1 MNQTPLEPVC
11 VNHSNQVTYVRC
23 SRCENYIC
31 TDCMRSASIG
41 YQCPSC
47 ASDSTPVIKGIN
59 RNRFIPNQKNTQVT
73 KFLSILLIVIF
84 LFQELTGT
92 LLVKSFALFAPL
104 VTSGEWWRLITAG
117 FLHGSIIHLLFNVY
131 ILWVLGSQ
139 LENIVGKAKFILI
152 YFGSLLG
159 GSLASYLFSPFGS
172 YSIGASGAIFGLM
185 GAMLIVGRKRNLD
198 ISQITTLVVINVVI
212 GFVLSGID
220 WRAHLG
226 GLAAGAFITWVL
238 INATSLKGKNQR

>member
-1 MNQTPLEPVC
+1 MTIC
-11 VNHSNQVTYVRC
+11 INHSNKETYVRC

-31 TDCMRSASIG
+31 TDCMSPASIG

-47 ASDSTPVIKGIN
+47 ASDTTPVIKGIN
-59 RNRFIPNQKNTQVT
+59 RNRFIPSQKNTQVT
-73 KFLSILLIVIF
+73 KFLSIS
-84 LFQELTGT
+84 
-92 LLVKSFALFAPL
+92 LLVVYVFQFLLGDVLIAKFALFAPS
-104 VTSGEWWRLITAG
+104 VTNGQWWLLFTAG

-139 LENIVGKAKFILI
+139 LENIVGKTKFIII
-152 YFGSLLG
+152 YVGSLLG

-185 GAMLIVGRKRNLD
+185 GATLVVGRKRNLD

-226 GLAAGAFITWVL
+226 GLAAGALISWVL

>member
-1 MNQTPLEPVC
+1 
-11 VNHSNQVTYVRC
+11 
-23 SRCENYIC
+23 
-31 TDCMRSASIG
+31 MRSASIG

-47 ASDSTPVIKGIN
+47 ASDSIPVITGIN
-59 RNRFIPNQKNTQVT
+59 RNRFIPNQKNTPVT
-73 KFLSILLIVIF
+73 KFLSISLIAIF
-84 LFQELTGT
+84 LLQELTGT

-117 FLHGSIIHLLFNVY
+117 FLHGSILHLIFNVY
-131 ILWVLGSQ
+131 ILWVIGSQ
-139 LENIVGKAKFILI
+139 LESIVRNIKFIII
-152 YFGSLLG
+152 YFVSLLG

-185 GAMLIVGRKRNLD
+185 GAMLVVGRKRNLD
-198 ISQITTLVVINVVI
+198 ISQITTLVAINVVI

-238 INATSLKGKNQR
+238 INATSLKEKNQQ

>member
-1 MNQTPLEPVC
+1 MALCMNHPNSE
-11 VNHSNQVTYVRC
+11 TYVRC

-31 TDCMRSASIG
+31 TNCMRSASIG

-59 RNRFIPNQKNTQVT
+59 RNRFIPNQKNTPVT
-73 KFLSILLIVIF
+73 KFLSISLIVIF
-84 LFQELTGT
+84 LLQELSGT
-92 LLVKSFALFAPL
+92 LLVKSFALSAPL

-131 ILWVLGSQ
+131 ILWVIGSQ
-139 LENIVGKAKFILI
+139 LESIVGNVKFIII
-152 YFGSLLG
+152 YFVSLLG
-159 GSLASYLFSPFGS
+159 GSVASYLFSPFGS

-185 GAMLIVGRKRNLD
+185 GAMLVVGRKRNLD
-198 ISQITTLVVINVVI
+198 ISQITTLVAINVVI

-226 GLAAGAFITWVL
+226 GLAAGAFIAWVL
-238 INATSLKGKNQR
+238 LNATSLKEKNQR

>member
-41 YQCPSC
+41 YQCPTC

-59 RNRFIPNQKNTQVT
+59 RNRFIPNQKNTPVT
-73 KFLSILLIVIF
+73 KFLSTSLIVVYVAQF
-84 LFQELTGT
+84 LLGNV
-92 LLVKSFALFAPL
+92 LIANFALFAPS
-104 VTSGEWWRLITAG
+104 VANGQWWLLITAG
-117 FLHGSIIHLLFNVY
+117 FLHGSIFHLLFNVY
-131 ILWVLGSQ
+131 ILWVIGSQ
-139 LENIVGKAKFILI
+139 LESIVGKINFVII
-152 YFGSLLG
+152 YFVSLLG
-159 GSLASYLFSPFGS
+159 GSFASYLFSPFGS

-185 GAMLIVGRKRNLD
+185 GAMLVVGRKRNLD
-198 ISQITTLVVINVVI
+198 ISQITTLVAINVVI

-238 INATSLKGKNQR
+238 LNATSLKEKNQR

>member
-1 MNQTPLEPVC
+1 MTFCKKHPTSETN
-11 VNHSNQVTYVRC
+11 VRC
-23 SRCENYIC
+23 SRCEDFIC
-31 TDCMRSASIG
+31 TNCMVPASIG

-47 ASDSTPVIKGIN
+47 ASDSTPIIKGIN
-59 RNRFIPNQKNTQVT
+59 RNRFIPSQKNTQVT
-73 KFLSILLIVIF
+73 KFLSIS
-84 LFQELTGT
+84 
-92 LLVKSFALFAPL
+92 LLVVYVFQFLLGDVLIANFALSAPS
-104 VTSGEWWRLITAG
+104 VTNGQWWLLITAG

-139 LENIVGKAKFILI
+139 LENIVGKTKFIII

-185 GAMLIVGRKRNLD
+185 GAMLVVGRKHNLD

-226 GLAAGAFITWVL
+226 GLAAGAFITWIL

>member
-1 MNQTPLEPVC
+1 
-11 VNHSNQVTYVRC
+11 
-23 SRCENYIC
+23 
-31 TDCMRSASIG
+31 MRSASIG

-47 ASDSTPVIKGIN
+47 ASDSTPLINGIN
-59 RNRFIPNQKNTQVT
+59 RNRFIPSQINTQVT
-73 KFLSILLIVIF
+73 KFLSISLILIF
-84 LFQELTGT
+84 VLQELSGMF
-92 LLVKSFALFAPL
+92 LVKNLALFAPL
-104 VTSGEWWRLITAG
+104 VTSGELWRLITAG

-139 LENIVGKAKFILI
+139 LENIVGKTKFIII

-159 GSLASYLFSPFGS
+159 GSLASYLFSPSGS

-185 GAMLIVGRKRNLD
+185 GAMLVVGRKRNLD
-198 ISQITTLVVINVVI
+198 IFQITTLVVINVVI
-212 GFVLSGID
+212 GFMLSGID

>member
-1 MNQTPLEPVC
+1 MSIC
-11 VNHSNQVTYVRC
+11 INHSNQETYVRC
-23 SRCENYIC
+23 TRCENYIC

-59 RNRFIPNQKNTQVT
+59 RNRFIPSQKNTQVT
-73 KFLSILLIVIF
+73 KFLSIS
-84 LFQELTGT
+84 
-92 LLVKSFALFAPL
+92 LLVVYVFQFLLGDVLIANFALFAPS
-104 VTSGEWWRLITAG
+104 VTNGQWWLLITAG

-139 LENIVGKAKFILI
+139 LENIVGKTKFIMI

-185 GAMLIVGRKRNLD
+185 GAMLVVGRKRKLD

-238 INATSLKGKNQR
+238 INAISLKGKNQR

>member
-1 MNQTPLEPVC
+1 
-11 VNHSNQVTYVRC
+11 
-23 SRCENYIC
+23 
-31 TDCMRSASIG
+31 MRSASVG

-59 RNRFIPNQKNTQVT
+59 RNRFIPSQKNTQVT
-73 KFLSILLIVIF
+73 KFLSIS
-84 LFQELTGT
+84 
-92 LLVKSFALFAPL
+92 LLVVYVFQFLLGDVLIANFALFAPS
-104 VTSGEWWRLITAG
+104 VTNGQWWLLITAG

-131 ILWVLGSQ
+131 ILWILGSQ
-139 LENIVGKAKFILI
+139 LENIVGKTKFIII

-185 GAMLIVGRKRNLD
+185 GAMLVVGRKRNLD

-226 GLAAGAFITWVL
+226 GLAAGALIAWVL

>member
-1 MNQTPLEPVC
+1 
-11 VNHSNQVTYVRC
+11 
-23 SRCENYIC
+23 
-31 TDCMRSASIG
+31 MRSASIG

-59 RNRFIPNQKNTQVT
+59 KNRFIPSQKNTQVT
-73 KFLSILLIVIF
+73 KFLSIS
-84 LFQELTGT
+84 
-92 LLVKSFALFAPL
+92 LLVVYVFQFLLGDVLIDNFALFAPS
-104 VTSGEWWRLITAG
+104 VTNGQWWLLITSG

-139 LENIVGKAKFILI
+139 LENIVGKTKFII
-152 YFGSLLG
+152 IFFGSLLG

-185 GAMLIVGRKRNLD
+185 GAMLVVGRKRNLD

>member
-1 MNQTPLEPVC
+1 MSNC
-11 VNHSNQVTYVRC
+11 INHSSKVTYVRC

-31 TDCMRSASIG
+31 VDCMRSASIG

-59 RNRFIPNQKNTQVT
+59 RNRFIPSQENTQVT
-73 KFLSILLIVIF
+73 KFLSISLLAVYVFQF
-84 LFQELTGT
+84 LLGDV
-92 LLVKSFALFAPL
+92 LIANFALFAPS
-104 VTSGEWWRLITAG
+104 VKNGQWWLLITAG

-131 ILWVLGSQ
+131 ILWVIGSQ
-139 LENIVGKAKFILI
+139 LENIVGKTKFIVI
-152 YFGSLLG
+152 YFVSLLG

-185 GAMLIVGRKRNLD
+185 GAMLVVGRKRNLD

>member
-1 MNQTPLEPVC
+1 
-11 VNHSNQVTYVRC
+11 
-23 SRCENYIC
+23 
-31 TDCMRSASIG
+31 MRSASIG
-41 YQCPSC
+41 YQCPAC

-59 RNRFIPNQKNTQVT
+59 RNRFIPNQKNTPVT
-73 KFLSILLIVIF
+73 KFLSISLIAIF
-84 LFQELTGT
+84 LLQELTGT

-104 VTSGEWWRLITAG
+104 VTSGEWWRLISAG

-131 ILWVLGSQ
+131 ILWVIGSQ
-139 LENIVGKAKFILI
+139 LESIVGKVKFIII
-152 YFGSLLG
+152 YFVSLLG
-159 GSLASYLFSPFGS
+159 GSIASYLFSPFGS

-185 GAMLIVGRKRNLD
+185 GAMLVVGRKRNLD
-198 ISQITTLVVINVVI
+198 ISQITTLVAINVVI

-238 INATSLKGKNQR
+238 LNATSLKEKNQR

>member
-1 MNQTPLEPVC
+1 MTIC
-11 VNHSNQVTYVRC
+11 INHSNKETYVRC

-31 TDCMRSASIG
+31 TDCMRPASIG

-47 ASDSTPVIKGIN
+47 ASDTTPVIKGIN
-59 RNRFIPNQKNTQVT
+59 RNRFIPSQKNTQVT
-73 KFLSILLIVIF
+73 KFLSICLIVVYVFQF
-84 LFQELTGT
+84 LLGDI
-92 LLVKSFALFAPL
+92 LIANFALFASS
-104 VTSGEWWRLITAG
+104 VTNGQWWLLFTAG

-131 ILWVLGSQ
+131 ILWVIGSQ
-139 LENIVGKAKFILI
+139 LESIVGKTKFIII

-185 GAMLIVGRKRNLD
+185 GAMLVFGRKRNLD

>member
-1 MNQTPLEPVC
+1 
-11 VNHSNQVTYVRC
+11 
-23 SRCENYIC
+23 
-31 TDCMRSASIG
+31 MRSASIG

-59 RNRFIPNQKNTQVT
+59 RNQFIPSQKNTGVT
-73 KFLSILLIVIF
+73 KFLSIS
-84 LFQELTGT
+84 
-92 LLVKSFALFAPL
+92 LLVLYVFQFLLGDVFIANFALFAPS
-104 VTSGEWWRLITAG
+104 VANGKWWLLITAG

-139 LENIVGKAKFILI
+139 LENNVGKAKFIMI
-152 YFGSLLG
+152 YFVSLLG
-159 GSLASYLFSPFGS
+159 GSLASYLFSPVGT

-185 GAMLIVGRKRNLD
+185 GGMLVVGRKRNLD

-212 GFVLSGID
+212 GFVISGID

-226 GLAAGAFITWVL
+226 GLAAGAVITWVL

>member
-1 MNQTPLEPVC
+1 
-11 VNHSNQVTYVRC
+11 
-23 SRCENYIC
+23 
-31 TDCMRSASIG
+31 MRSASIG

-59 RNRFIPNQKNTQVT
+59 RNRFIPNQKDTPVT
-73 KFLSILLIVIF
+73 KFLSISLIIIF
-84 LFQELTGT
+84 LLQELTGT

-131 ILWVLGSQ
+131 ILWVIGSQ
-139 LENIVGKAKFILI
+139 LESIVGNVKFLTI
-152 YFGSLLG
+152 YFVSLLG
-159 GSLASYLFSPFGS
+159 GSLASFWFSPFGS
-172 YSIGASGAIFGLM
+172 YSVGASGAIFGLM
-185 GAMLIVGRKRNLD
+185 GAMLVVGRKRNLD
-198 ISQITTLVVINVVI
+198 ISQITTLVAINVVI

-238 INATSLKGKNQR
+238 LNATSLKEKNQR

>member
-1 MNQTPLEPVC
+1 
-11 VNHSNQVTYVRC
+11 
-23 SRCENYIC
+23 
-31 TDCMRSASIG
+31 MRSASIG
-41 YQCPSC
+41 YQCPTC

-59 RNRFIPNQKNTQVT
+59 RNRFIPSQKNTQVT
-73 KFLSILLIVIF
+73 KFLSIS
-84 LFQELTGT
+84 
-92 LLVKSFALFAPL
+92 LLVVYVFQFLLGDVLIANFALFAPS
-104 VTSGEWWRLITAG
+104 VANGQWWLLITAG
-117 FLHGSIIHLLFNVY
+117 FLHGSIIHLFFNVY

-139 LENIVGKAKFILI
+139 LENIVGKTKLI
-152 YFGSLLG
+152 IIYLISLLG
-159 GSLASYLFSPFGS
+159 GSFASYLFSPFGS

-185 GAMLIVGRKRNLD
+185 GAMLVVGRKRNLD

-226 GLAAGAFITWVL
+226 GLAAGALITWVL